1 VTRTHR
7 RGAHRA
13 PRRPATTLA
22 GLVAAAG
29 LALVLTAC
37 GGNPADRLDGETTE
51 AIEDLT
57 GQDVGDIADV
67 LRDYEESLGDVDQP
81 TPEEAQAAY
90 EEWLAGKTDDTDT
103 EDPAMHAG
111 PLGMEAIGAPLT
123 VGDCS
128 NDASVFLG
136 TSQVTPVDCST
147 RHNVE
152 VYSVVSVADMGEQW
166 PGPDALSAEVES
178 ECEAAFEDYVGVPA
192 SRSEYQW
199 RDQQPSYETWA
210 EGDRNVL
217 CLAFDL
223 SGDMTGSLRGADR

>member
-1 VTRTHR
+1 VSCTAR
-7 RGAHRA
+7 RAA
-13 PRRPATTLA
+13 RRPASVLTGLA
-22 GLVAAAG
+22 AAAG

-37 GGNPADRLDGETTE
+37 GGGDPADQLDSGTAE

-57 GQDVGDIADV
+57 GQDAGSIADV
-67 LRDYEESLGDVDQP
+67 LRDYEESLGDVEMP

-90 EEWLAGKTDDTDT
+90 EEWLAGGTDDGSAD

-111 PLGMEAIGAPLT
+111 PLGIEAVGAPLT

-128 NDASVFLG
+128 NDASLFLG
-136 TSQVTPVDCST
+136 TSQVTPVDCGT
-147 RHNVE
+147 EHNVE
-152 VYSVVSVADMGEQW
+152 VYSVVSVADMGEEW

-192 SRSEYQW
+192 SESEYQW
-199 RDQQPSYETWA
+199 RDQQPTYETWA

-223 SGDMTGSLRGADR
+223 TGEMTGSLAGADR